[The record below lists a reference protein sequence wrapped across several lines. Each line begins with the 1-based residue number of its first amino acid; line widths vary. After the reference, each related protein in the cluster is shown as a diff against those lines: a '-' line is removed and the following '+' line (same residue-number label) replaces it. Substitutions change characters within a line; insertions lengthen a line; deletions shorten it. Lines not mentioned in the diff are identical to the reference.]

1 MALPS
6 GNVPCPGPR
15 TTPRRIRGTPLWT
28 ALVTVGALV
37 AAGCGVNSALE
48 RLAEARFLAAN
59 LLVEFTKAADAGNRA
74 VMADTDEASIA
85 FVREAEQARLAVE
98 RDFRAL
104 KPVLQGLGYAE
115 EARLLDEF
123 GSRFGEYRALDRTIL
138 GLAVENTNLKAQR
151 LSFGPAQ
158 EAADAFRHYAEAVA
172 PSEAKDTWR
181 VRAYAASA
189 VVAVREIQVL
199 QAAHIAD
206 PDDAAMS
213 RIEERIA
220 TSEAAARSALE
231 TLATLV
237 PPSSQPRLSSA
248 SAALDRF
255 MDVNARITQLSR
267 RNTNVRSLA
276 LALNQKGKL
285 SEACEHSLRA
295 LRQALE
301 QRGFAGTR

>member
-1 MALPS
+1 MALPRR
-6 GNVPCPGPR
+6 NVPCPGPR
-15 TTPRRIRGTPLWT
+15 TASGRLRRTTRWF
-28 ALVTVGALV
+28 ALVTAGAL
-37 AAGCGVNSALE
+37 AAAACGGPALE
-48 RLAEARFLAAN
+48 RLSRARRLAAD
-59 LLVEFTKAADAGNRA
+59 LLVEFTKAVDAGNRA
-74 VMADTDEASIA
+74 VMAHTDEASAA
-85 FVREAEQARLAVE
+85 FAREAEQARLAVE

-189 VVAVREIQVL
+189 VAAVREIQVL

-220 TSEAAARSALE
+220 TSEAAARSALQAL
-231 TLATLV
+231 TTLV
-237 PPSSQPRLSSA
+237 GPSHRPRLTSA
-248 SAALDRF
+248 GAALDRF
-255 MDVNARITQLSR
+255 MDVNAQITRLSR

-285 SEACEHSLRA
+285 AGACEHSLRA